1 MTRTKSRRH
10 MAARSILASLLL
22 VAGMP
27 HVLGAQQQLE
37 AAPPVETP
45 PAETARIIVDQQ
57 ARQLLY
63 QPGGAAEPRP
73 VPGDDQVMVLSR
85 DRRTPIPVVVEHTN
99 SALYTCQ
106 LTQTAVRAPALD
118 TLSQFLT
125 KLGPYLTNAL
135 PVIARVASV
144 QAKAELD
151 TITTA
156 AQQLRVELAKLDS
169 RVHGDRGLEGV
180 NRRALVALNRMR
192 ATPHGVNADV
202 TSQFGRW
209 LQDGSPKL
217 CDGACERLKLPD
229 SVGVTLVRIDS
240 LRQVLRDQ
248 LAQVELAETIDP
260 EVPSLRDS
268 ISGLESRRGMA
279 AEVRVSALE
288 ADIATAQANLLGRAG
303 VLAVD
308 ESMRGAVEDL
318 VTRADS
324 ALKDAPKTL
333 SAARAVEAL
342 AVRIV
347 HAKDRIPCE
356 STTVR
361 WDTGKELEI
370 RVTPRQEA
378 ELAGLGMDNERVYKV
393 RVLPHWE
400 FHPSLGLSFL
410 AVPRARYAEYE
421 AVKEGDEQYRISR
434 SGRTD
439 SRFDYALTLGL
450 VNRRLDWRRDRNV
463 ALWLPEIT
471 INPTKDVKLMALG
484 AAASYRIL
492 KLGAGAAWTRHSVLA
507 DQTVGDVVKSSEV
520 PTRETYGKPKLY
532 VSLSLMG
539 LPPFLPD

>member
-10 MAARSILASLLL
+10 MAARSILVSLLL
-22 VAGMP
+22 VASVP
-27 HVLGAQQQLE
+27 HVLRAQQAE
-37 AAPPVETP
+37 AVPPV
-45 PAETARIIVDQQ
+45 ETARIIVDQK

-63 QPGGAAEPRP
+63 QPGGTAQPRP
-73 VPGDDQVMVLSR
+73 VPADDQVMVLSR

-135 PVIARVASV
+135 PVIATVSAV
-144 QAKAELD
+144 EVKAEID

-156 AQQLRVELAKLDS
+156 AEQLRDELAQLDS
-169 RVHGDRGLEGV
+169 RVHGDRGMGGV

-192 ATPHGVNADV
+192 ATPHGVNADA

-209 LQDGSPKL
+209 LQDGFPEL
-217 CDGACERLKLPD
+217 CDGACERLELPD
-229 SVGVTLVRIDS
+229 SVAVTLVRIDS
-240 LRQVLRDQ
+240 LRQVLRNQ
-248 LAQVELAETIDP
+248 LAQVERAETIDL
-260 EVPSLRDS
+260 EVSSLRS
-268 ISGLESRRGMA
+268 LISGLESQRGMA
-279 AEVRVSALE
+279 EANTGAQVSALE
-288 ADIATAQANLLGRAG
+288 ATIATAQKDLLGRAG

-308 ESMRGAVEDL
+308 QSMRGAVEDL
-318 VTRADS
+318 VARADS

-347 HAKDRIPCE
+347 HATDRIPCE
-356 STTVR
+356 NTSVR
-361 WDTGKELEI
+361 WDTGKDLEI
-370 RVTPRQEA
+370 KVTPRQEA

-393 RVLPHWE
+393 RVLPLWE
-400 FHPSLGLSFL
+400 FHPSLGLSLL

-421 AVKEGDEQYRISR
+421 ALKEGDEQYRISR

-471 INPTKDVKLMALG
+471 INPTEDVKLMALG

-492 KLGAGAAWTRHSVLA
+492 KLGVGAAWMRHSVLA
-507 DQTVGDVVKSSEV
+507 GQAVDDVIKSSEV
-520 PTRETYGKPKLY
+520 PMRETYGKPKLY
-532 VSLSLMG
+532 VSLSLIG
-539 LPPFLPD
+539 LPPFLPN